1 MKLSA
6 VILSLL
12 YARMATGSP
21 LFPRE
26 VASAESAAATS
37 WPAAAFYSSA
47 CDSVT
52 PFPIHASCNVTL
64 RRQLERGLHET
75 VQLARHAKQHLLLH
89 GQESPFV
96 RKYFGNWSTATA
108 IGWYDRVA
116 SANKTGMLFRC
127 DDPDRNC
134 ATQDVEKSFQGFPD
148 GLLTK

>member
-1 MKLSA
+1 MKLPA

-12 YARMATGSP
+12 YVCRATGSP

-26 VASAESAAATS
+26 VASAQFAAADPC
-37 WPAAAFYSSA
+37 PAAACDSSA
-47 CDSVT
+47 CDSVK
-52 PFPIHASCNVTL
+52 PFPIHASCNITL
-64 RRQLERGLHET
+64 RRQLERGLDET

-89 GQESPFV
+89 GHDSPFV

-116 SANKTGMLFRC
+116 LADKTGMLFRC

-134 ATQDVEKSFQGFPD
+134 ATQDGE
-148 GLLTK
+148 